1 MMSEVLILITQINT
15 TDMDDNKKLK
25 IKTFHALL
33 ARLGI
38 MSYKADML
46 CGYGVESTSQ
56 LEAWELD
63 ELIQRLRDEEQARRH
78 KHDAE
83 LRSLRSIALTVLQRM
98 GIYKDTH
105 SWRRVNEYL
114 LNPRIAGKLL
124 YDCNSDELRALIK
137 KLRGIE
143 RKHQDKKSETD
154 RLILNN

>member
-1 MMSEVLILITQINT
+1 
-15 TDMDDNKKLK
+15 MDDNKKLK

-46 CGYGVESTSQ
+46 SGYGVESTSY
-56 LEAWELD
+56 LEEWELD
-63 ELIQRLRDEEQARRH
+63 ELIQRLRDEELARRH

-98 GIYKDTH
+98 GIYKDSR
-105 SWRRVNEYL
+105 SWRQVNEYL

-124 YDCNSDELRALIK
+124 YELKPDELRALIK

-143 RKHQDKKSETD
+143 RKYQDKHDETE

>member
-1 MMSEVLILITQINT
+1 MH
-15 TDMDDNKKLK
+15 DNKKLK

-33 ARLGI
+33 ARLGY

-46 CGYGVESTSQ
+46 CGYGVESTSE
-56 LEAWELD
+56 LEVWELD
-63 ELIQRLRDEEQARRH
+63 ELIQRLRDEELARRH

-83 LRSLRSIALTVLQRM
+83 LRSLRSIVLTILQRM
-98 GIYKDTH
+98 GIYKDSR
-105 SWRRVNEYL
+105 SWRQVNEYL

-124 YDCNSDELRALIK
+124 YELKPDELRALIK

-143 RKHQDKKSETD
+143 RKYQDKHDETE